1 MKSLKKTARPDSQR
15 SLFGEILD
23 WMLAPLLFV
32 WPVSI
37 AVTHYFANNV
47 AGYPYDQVLR
57 QNVSA
62 IARQIR
68 FVDGRPVINLSESAR
83 AILRADEI
91 DNVYFHVVSRERR
104 LLAGDKDLPLPE
116 SYAELEGDV
125 GDINFRDAE
134 LNGQDVRI
142 AYQFLAA
149 DNVPR
154 DRWLLIEV
162 GETLEKR
169 GQLANKIIASVILP
183 QFLIIPLV
191 VVLVWFGLSQGLR
204 PLTALRRKI
213 EARRE
218 GDLSPIST
226 RPVPEE
232 MQPLIDAFNALLE
245 RMRRNMEAQQRFI
258 ADAAHQMRTPLTG
271 LKTQAQ
277 LAVREHDPDA
287 LRHALRQMA
296 EAADRASHLI
306 NQMLSLARAEAGDT
320 GQVMVK
326 LELDGLLRQIIEE
339 WVGQALS
346 HSIDLGYEPATAST
360 QIEGNAFLLRELI
373 NNLVDNAIRYS
384 PAGGVVTCRVLSE
397 DGLVMLEVE
406 DSGIGIAEADTEHV
420 FERFYRADDTGIEG
434 SGLGLSIVR
443 EIADLHRATASLRPN
458 PKGPGALARVVFPLA
473 SDVPALLR
481 FHDEVSPLRPGGFI

>member
-1 MKSLKKTARPDSQR
+1 
-15 SLFGEILD
+15 
-23 WMLAPLLFV
+23 MLAPLLFV

-91 DNVYFHVVSRERR
+91 DNVYFHVISRERR

-116 SYAELEGDV
+116 SYSELEGDL
-125 GDINFRDAE
+125 GDINFRDDE

-149 DNVPR
+149 DNAPR
-154 DRWLLIEV
+154 ERWLLIEV

-277 LAVREHDPDA
+277 LAVRENDPAA
-287 LRHALRQMA
+287 LRHALGQMA

-306 NQMLSLARAEAGDT
+306 NQMLALARAEAGDT
-320 GQVMVK
+320 GQAMVR
-326 LELDGLLRQIIEE
+326 LALDALLRQTIED
-339 WVGQALS
+339 WVGQAINQ
-346 HSIDLGYEPATAST
+346 SIDLGYEPASGDTS
-360 QIEGNAFLLRELI
+360 IEGNAFLLRELI
-373 NNLVDNAIRYS
+373 NNLVDNAIRYTK
-384 PAGGVVTCRVLSE
+384 AGGAVTCRVVTYG
-397 DGLVMLEVE
+397 DFVMLEIE
-406 DSGIGIAEADTEHV
+406 DNGIGIAESDTEQV
-420 FERFYRADDTGIEG
+420 FERFYRADDSGIEG

-443 EIADLHRATASLRPN
+443 EIAELHQATASLRPN
-458 PKGPGALARVVFPLA
+458 PKGSGSVARVVFPLA
-473 SDVPALLR
+473 QALQLP
-481 FHDEVSPLRPGGFI
+481 SPSNEESSSSPPGGLA

>member
-1 MKSLKKTARPDSQR
+1 
-15 SLFGEILD
+15 
-23 WMLAPLLFV
+23 MLAPLLFV

-91 DNVYFHVVSRERR
+91 DNVYFHVITRERR

-116 SYAELEGDV
+116 TYGELEGDL

-142 AYQFLAA
+142 AYQFLSA
-149 DNVPR
+149 DNAPR
-154 DRWLLIEV
+154 ERWLLIEV

-277 LAVREHDPDA
+277 LAVRENDPAA

-306 NQMLSLARAEAGDT
+306 NQMLALARAEAGDT
-320 GQVMVK
+320 GQAMVR
-326 LELDGLLRQIIEE
+326 LELDSLLRQCIED
-339 WVGQALS
+339 WVARAINQ
-346 HSIDLGYEPATAST
+346 SIDLGYEQATGDTS
-360 QIEGNAFLLRELI
+360 IEGNAFLLRELL
-373 NNLVDNAIRYS
+373 NNLIDNAIRYTK
-384 PAGGVVTCRVLSE
+384 PGGLVTCRVVTYG
-397 DGLVMLEVE
+397 DFVMLEIE
-406 DSGIGIAEADTEHV
+406 DNGIGISEADAEQV
-420 FERFYRADDTGIEG
+420 FERFYRADDSGIEG

-443 EIADLHRATASLRPN
+443 EIAELHRASASLRPN
-458 PKGPGALARVVFPLA
+458 AKGRGAVARVVFPLA
-473 SDVPALLR
+473 P
-481 FHDEVSPLRPGGFI
+481 PLPLPPPPSEEFPPSLPGGLA